1 MKRILFSTYLFLF
14 FAIVCVIGGI
24 TACSS
29 KKEQALELKDGEY
42 LIYYLDK
49 SGYALEADRYQ
60 AVTDAEDTEALIGE
74 LYYAMAHPSNVNQY
88 SKTVREQIV
97 CLENSLNNEVLYVNF
112 AESYAS
118 LTTEEEVIFRAAYVK
133 TMTQIQGVKYVCF
146 YVNDQPLMDAM
157 GNLVGIML
165 ASDFMEDIG
174 SGTYRTWV
182 DLSVYY
188 GNTQADCLSPEKI
201 TVGYGKNASIER
213 VIIEQLIKGPG
224 EEGHVRTVPA
234 SLTLLGV
241 STKDGICY
249 VNFDSSLTD
258 IVVSVPPTVTVYS
271 IVNSLCELSNVNKV
285 QISINSNSNVVFRD
299 VIDLSQPLERN
310 LDIIETQQ
318 N

>member
-1 MKRILFSTYLFLF
+1 MKRLSVKKIILLFITCIC
-14 FAIVCVIGGI
+14 AIGAA
-24 TACSS
+24 ACQRAG
-29 KKEQALELKDGEY
+29 EQDEELKDNEY
-42 LIYYLDK
+42 LVYYLD
-49 SGYALEADRYQ
+49 GTGCALAAEKYQ
-60 AVTDAEDTEALIGE
+60 AAAAADDTEALIEE
-74 LYYAMAHPSNVNQY
+74 LYYAMAHPSNVNEY
-88 SKTVREQIV
+88 SKTVRDQIV
-97 CLENSLNNEVLYVNF
+97 CLESSLNNEVLYVNF
-112 AESYAS
+112 AESYATLS
-118 LTTEEEVIFRAAYVK
+118 TENEVMFRAAYVK
-133 TMTQIQGVKYVCF
+133 TMTQIQGVKYICF
-146 YVNDQPLMDAM
+146 YVNDQPLMDAL

-188 GNTQADCLSPEKI
+188 GSTQADRLSPEKI

-241 STKDGICY
+241 STKDGTCY

-258 IVVSVPPTVTVYS
+258 IVVSVPPAVTIYS

-299 VIDLSQPLERN
+299 VIDLSQPLERS
-310 LDIIETQQ
+310 LDIIETQ
-318 N
+318 

>member
-1 MKRILFSTYLFLF
+1 MKRKALIKTIILLVLCFS
-14 FAIVCVIGGI
+14 IMGVSSS
-24 TACSS
+24 CS
-29 KKEQALELKDGEY
+29 KEDTGEETLKDNEY
-42 LIYYLDK
+42 LVYYLDDT
-49 SGYALEADRYQ
+49 GYALDTEKYQ
-60 AVTDAEDTEALIGE
+60 AMNGTEDIEAIVE
-74 LYYAMAHPSNVNQY
+74 EMYYAMSHPSDTDKHTATVNN
-88 SKTVREQIV
+88 SIV
-97 CLENSLNNEVLYVNF
+97 CLESNLKNEVLSVNF
-112 AESYAS
+112 AESYLAMS
-118 LTTEEEVIFRAAYVK
+118 VENEVMFRAAYVK
-133 TMTQIQGVKYVCF
+133 TMTQIEGIKYVCF
-146 YVNDQPLMDAM
+146 YVNDQPLIDAM

-188 GNTQADCLSPEKI
+188 GSEQADKLSPEKI

-241 STKDGICY
+241 STKEGTCY

-258 IVVSVPPTVTVYS
+258 IIVSVPPAVTIYS

-285 QISINSNSNVVFRD
+285 QISINSASGIVFRD
-299 VIDLSQPLERN
+299 TIDLSQPLERN
-310 LDIIETQQ
+310 LDIVEIQ
-318 N
+318 